1 MKYKIFSSFFFFST
15 LIFSQNIG
23 INENGSQAD
32 PSAILDV
39 ESEDKGMLIPRVELI
54 SVNDP
59 INNPETS
66 LLVFNTSN
74 AGTYSTPGFYY
85 FDGTD
90 WVPLVGGATSN
101 EQTIIEERTTNFSA
115 SVSRGIIITPILTR
129 TFTPINNQ
137 VMITVSVAGRTTG
150 SFSPSD
156 KKWGFELRVDGTR
169 EALIYDDFTTDGTRD
184 LITTFQIPVDVNVG
198 NSTDVVLNLVSFGT
212 LSGTANFDIE
222 PNTFA
227 STSFAN
233 LKIED
238 KDFN

>member
-1 MKYKIFSSFFFFST
+1 MKFILFLSFILFLKVSLT
-15 LIFSQNIG
+15 QNVG
-23 INENGSQAD
+23 INETGAQAE

-39 ESEDKGMLIPRVELI
+39 ESQDKGLLIPRVELI

-74 AGTYSTPGFYY
+74 TGTYSIPGFYY

-90 WVPLVGGATSN
+90 WVPLAGASTSN
-101 EQTIIEERTTNFSA
+101 EQTVVEERTTPFSI
-115 SVSRGIIITPILTR
+115 SISSGTVISPIITK
-129 TFTPINNQ
+129 TFTPINDKI
-137 VMITVSVAGRTTG
+137 VITASIAGRTTG

-156 KKWGFELRVDGTR
+156 KKWGFELRVNGTR

-184 LITTFQIPVDVNVG
+184 LMTTFQIPVDVVPG
-198 NSTDVVLNLVSFGT
+198 SSTDVVLNIVSFGT
-212 LSGTANFDIE
+212 LSGTATFDIE

-233 LKIED
+233 IKIED